1 MAHIRLDDKRFELS
15 MAEPRVRTG
24 SAVLLPALG
33 SAAAPVDWECPTM
46 DGNRAL
52 LSTEPLMLATLE
64 VVTEGVSKAPVHRL
78 RAQLAHIGH
87 GEHINVVAADDS
99 DSGSRAGIHR
109 REPDW
114 FVGGRAPT
122 NGTNLAGERDPADR
136 APNSDTAVRFRGA
149 KVIFRSEPEIVD
161 ADGATDL
168 LVIQDC

>member
-1 MAHIRLDDKRFELS
+1 

-64 VVTEGVSKAPVHRL
+64 VVTEGVSKASVHRV
-78 RAQLAHIGH
+78 RAPLAHIGH
-87 GEHINVVAADDS
+87 GQHISVVTADDS
-99 DSGSRAGIHR
+99 DS
-109 REPDW
+109 P
-114 FVGGRAPT
+114 
-122 NGTNLAGERDPADR
+122 
-136 APNSDTAVRFRGA
+136 AVRFRGA